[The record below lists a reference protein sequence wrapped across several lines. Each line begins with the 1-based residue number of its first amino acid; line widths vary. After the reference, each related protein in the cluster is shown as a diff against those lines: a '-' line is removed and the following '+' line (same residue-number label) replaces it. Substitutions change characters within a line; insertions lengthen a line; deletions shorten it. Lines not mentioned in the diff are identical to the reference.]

1 MAAAPSSPPVHP
13 QQPRLIHYPET
24 PILILTHQLPLSPG
38 APAHTY
44 GCPPPTAMESS
55 SEDIPLILPHRVLP
69 LPLGVRPVKPPK
81 GSLHRIL
88 LGRKA
93 LVAPQPLCVPTRG
106 RPRHFKKADAGF
118 FLFFFKYWS
127 RKTSLKIQFNKHSL
141 STHCLPALCP
151 DSPEHRARS
160 SLYKDSLKRTICLSK
175 ESFSTN
181 QLL

>member
-1 MAAAPSSPPVHP
+1 MYLPDFTLAATPSSPPVHT
-13 QQPRLIHYPET
+13 QQPLLICYPET

-38 APAHTY
+38 SPAQTY

-69 LPLGVRPVKPPK
+69 LPLGMRSVKPPK

-106 RPRHFKKADAGF
+106 RPRHFQKRRMLGF
-118 FLFFFKYWS
+118 LCVFFNIGAE
-127 RKTSLKIQFNKHSL
+127 RQ
-141 STHCLPALCP
+141 A
-151 DSPEHRARS
+151 
-160 SLYKDSLKRTICLSK
+160 
-175 ESFSTN
+175 
-181 QLL
+181 